1 MTPVANVINILQFA
15 RYDRRI
21 IGALHNSIRTVIS
34 TINIATYVIYD
45 RKMFTT
51 FAAGVCASVA
61 SFNLVNSSPN
71 VDDC

>member
-15 RYDRRI
+15 RYDRRT
-21 IGALHNSIRTVIS
+21 IGALHKSIRTVIS

-51 FAAGVCASVA
+51 FAAGVCAS
-61 SFNLVNSSPN
+61 FNLVNSSPN

>member
-15 RYDRRI
+15 HYDRRT

-34 TINIATYVIYD
+34 TIHLATYVIYD

-51 FAAGVCASVA
+51 FALGVCASVA

-71 VDDC
+71 VDYC